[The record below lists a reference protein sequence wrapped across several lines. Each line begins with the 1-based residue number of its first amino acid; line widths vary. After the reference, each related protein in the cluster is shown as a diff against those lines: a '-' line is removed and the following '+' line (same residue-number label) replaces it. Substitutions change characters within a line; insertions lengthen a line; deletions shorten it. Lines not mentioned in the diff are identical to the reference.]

1 MPEHLGRTLSAM
13 ADAGIDAL
21 VLGRAGNITFV
32 SGAEQLALAGTRPFA
47 PACVVVRATGRV
59 HLMGTTDA
67 GVPPEVPA
75 DQLFGMSWNPMTI
88 AGNVAALP
96 GLADAAVIGV
106 DGITPM
112 MEALLGGILPGAAL
126 VDGEALLR
134 EVRRPKSATDL
145 HGIRTAV
152 DVAEACLAAV
162 IDAVAPGVTERALL
176 GRFEARMGEM
186 GVTTPAFDAVTCVA
200 GTVPRAIAGDRA
212 LRTGDLV
219 HLRGGV
225 LVGGW
230 EGVLARTRVVDGA
243 NGPQLA
249 AAERAA
255 AALGEAVAACRPG
268 EVIAELRAR
277 PEVTALEGVGL
288 GHEELADDD
297 ALRPDDVVY
306 VEVLVDQVLLGDV
319 VHVSDTG
326 PTILTTAPIPIA

>member
-1 MPEHLGRTLSAM
+1 MKSINKRALS
-13 ADAGIDAL
+13 L
-21 VLGRAGNITFV
+21 L
-32 SGAEQLALAGTRPFA
+32 L
-47 PACVVVRATGRV
+47 ATG
-59 HLMGTTDA
+59 LGLTA
-67 GVPPEVPA
+67 G
-75 DQLFGMSWNPMTI
+75 
-88 AGNVAALP
+88 
-96 GLADAAVIGV
+96 
-106 DGITPM
+106 
-112 MEALLGGILPGAAL
+112 
-126 VDGEALLR
+126 
-134 EVRRPKSATDL
+134 
-145 HGIRTAV
+145 
-152 DVAEACLAAV
+152 
-162 IDAVAPGVTERALL
+162 
-176 GRFEARMGEM
+176 
-186 GVTTPAFDAVTCVA
+186 A

-268 EVIAELRAR
+268 EVIAELRSR
-277 PEVTALEGVGL
+277 PEVTALEGGGL